1 MIYEDNFLEEIKK
14 IVSNQI
20 LVIMDEHPDMQS
32 ILWNKLKNIVP
43 SRREFDL
50 KFYILLKQME
60 ERKEESDRRWEE
72 SQRRWEELKKES
84 DQRWEESQRKW
95 EESERKWQELKEE
108 SDQRWEESQRRWEE
122 SERKW
127 QELKK
132 ESDQRWEMLLKKND
146 EVNKRIDR
154 TIGALGAR
162 WGLNS
167 EKAFRQAIQSILEE
181 LTGLS
186 VGNYLAYDEKG
197 EVFGHPEQIELDVV
211 IKNGQVWLIEI
222 KSSMSKA
229 DMYIFDKKV
238 KFYEKREGKTVT
250 RKLVISP
257 MIDPKAYEVAS
268 KLEIE
273 TYCQPEYIEQ

>member
-1 MIYEDNFLEEIKK
+1 
-14 IVSNQI
+14 
-20 LVIMDEHPDMQS
+20 
-32 ILWNKLKNIVP
+32 
-43 SRREFDL
+43 
-50 KFYILLKQME
+50 
-60 ERKEESDRRWEE
+60 
-72 SQRRWEELKKES
+72 
-84 DQRWEESQRKW
+84 
-95 EESERKWQELKEE
+95 
-108 SDQRWEESQRRWEE
+108 
-122 SERKW
+122 
-127 QELKK
+127 
-132 ESDQRWEMLLKKND
+132 
-146 EVNKRIDR
+146 
-154 TIGALGAR
+154 
-162 WGLNS
+162 LNS